1 MRSMTLKTV
10 GDVNRLIATTI
21 NELRRDE
28 IDGAKASKIG
38 YLCNI
43 LIGGIRIYEFER
55 RLTEISSQVNQLEE
69 HTNLQIENTFGV
81 DLVGEKANEKF
92 NTSQGDSTKVS

>member
-1 MRSMTLKTV
+1 MAKKLRSTTLKTV
-10 GDVNRLIATTI
+10 GDVNRLLATTI

-43 LIGGIRIYEFER
+43 LISGIRIFEFESILIELR
-55 RLTEISSQVNQLEE
+55 EDVKL
-69 HTNLQIENTFGV
+69 LQEQR
-81 DLVGEKANEKF
+81 DLKL
-92 NTSQGDSTKVS
+92 VSRI

>member
-1 MRSMTLKTV
+1 MAKKMRSMRLQSIA
-10 GDVNRLIATTI
+10 DVNRLLAMTI

-43 LIGGIRIYEFER
+43 LIGSFRDYEIER
-55 RLTEISSQVNQLEE
+55 RLIELREEVKLLQEQRNLRLVNR
-69 HTNLQIENTFGV
+69 
-81 DLVGEKANEKF
+81 
-92 NTSQGDSTKVS
+92 S

>member
-1 MRSMTLKTV
+1 MAKKLRSTTLKTV
-10 GDVNRLIATTI
+10 GDVNRLLAKTI

-43 LIGGIRIYEFER
+43 LIGGIRIFEFESI
-55 RLTEISSQVNQLEE
+55 LIE
-69 HTNLQIENTFGV
+69 LQEDMKFLREQK
-81 DLVGEKANEKF
+81 DLKLLSRN
-92 NTSQGDSTKVS
+92 

>member
-1 MRSMTLKTV
+1 MAKKLRSMSLRTV
-10 GDVNRLIATTI
+10 GDCNRLLAKTI

-43 LIGGIRIYEFER
+43 LIGGIRIFEFENI
-55 RLTEISSQVNQLEE
+55 LIE
-69 HTNLQIENTFGV
+69 LQE
-81 DLVGEKANEKF
+81 DLKLLKEQRDLKLLSRN
-92 NTSQGDSTKVS
+92 

>member
-1 MRSMTLKTV
+1 MAKKMRSMTLKTV
-10 GDVNRLIATTI
+10 GDVNRLLAATI

-28 IDGAKASKIG
+28 IDSAKASKIG

-55 RLTEISSQVNQLEE
+55 RLNDLDSEVNQLREKVE
-69 HTNLQIENTFGV
+69 IKTLQSKTVNAF
-81 DLVGEKANEKF
+81 
-92 NTSQGDSTKVS
+92 